1 MQRISLA
8 RAVKFVCV
16 KIRFTIR
23 TAAGGQAQTNRT
35 PVKTKRNLIRIW
47 LTGVVLL
54 HVMTIGA
61 QTVTRIT
68 AGFYHSLFLKSN
80 GSLWATGWNLY
91 GQLGNGTY
99 ATAYPYGTNLP
110 VQIVA
115 SNVTAIAVGGGHSLF
130 LKSNGS
136 LWAVGWNAYGQ
147 LGDGTTD
154 NGNFETN
161 QPEQIVASNV
171 TVIAAGLNH
180 SLFLKSNGSLW
191 AMGDNSYGQLGDN
204 TTDNGNFETNR
215 PEQIVASGVAAISA
229 GYRHS
234 LFLKNDGSLWAMGN
248 NAYGQLGTGTYN
260 NTNQP
265 VQIVASNVTAI
276 AAGDQHSLFLM
287 SNGSLWAMGNNQA
300 GQLGDPTVGTTNSP
314 DLIVASNVTA
324 MAAGS
329 AHSLVLMSNGSLWVM
344 GNNHYGQLGDGSY
357 NNTNRPVQ
365 IMASGVTAI
374 AAGYGHSLFIKSDG
388 SLWGM
393 GDNLNGQL
401 GDSTYISTNLPVQ
414 TQ

>member
-1 MQRISLA
+1 M
-8 RAVKFVCV
+8 
-16 KIRFTIR
+16 
-23 TAAGGQAQTNRT
+23 
-35 PVKTKRNLIRIW
+35 RNLIRIW
-47 LTGVVLL
+47 LAVVVLSQAI
-54 HVMTIGA
+54 TGGA
-61 QTVTRIT
+61 QSVTRVT

-91 GQLGNGTY
+91 GQSVNGAY
-99 ATAYPYGTNLP
+99 ATAYPYGTNRP
-110 VQIVA
+110 VQMVA
-115 SNVTAIAVGGGHSLF
+115 SNIIAIAAGGGHSLF

-136 LWAVGWNAYGQ
+136 LWAIGWNAYGQ

-154 NGNFETN
+154 NGNYETN

-171 TVIAAGLNH
+171 TAVAAGLNH
-180 SLFLKSNGSLW
+180 SLFLMSNGSLW
-191 AMGDNSYGQLGDN
+191 AMGDNSSGQLGDS
-204 TTDNGNFETNR
+204 TTDNGNYETNR
-215 PEQIVASGVAAISA
+215 PEQIVPSGVTAIAA

-248 NAYGQLGTGTYN
+248 NAYGQLGNGTYN

-300 GQLGDPTVGTTNSP
+300 GQLGDPTVGATNSP

-324 MAAGS
+324 TAAGS

-344 GNNHYGQLGDGSY
+344 GNNHYGQLGNGSY

-401 GDSTYISTNLPVQ
+401 GDSTYNSTNLPVQ
-414 TQ
+414 IQ